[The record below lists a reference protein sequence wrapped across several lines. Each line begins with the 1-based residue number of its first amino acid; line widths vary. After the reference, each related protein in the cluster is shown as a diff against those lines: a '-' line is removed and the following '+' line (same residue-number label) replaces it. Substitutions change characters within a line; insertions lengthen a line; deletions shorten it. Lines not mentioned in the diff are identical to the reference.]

1 MASDM
6 DIINIK
12 NTLFH
17 PLVEMYPVSKGP
29 NAAPTEPVPSIIAE
43 TVASAREFPLTASW
57 VPRSVATAVVMSEYG
72 PFTK

>member
-6 DIINIK
+6 ETINMK

-29 NAAPTEPVPSIIAE
+29 KAAPTEPVPSIMAE
-43 TVASAREFPLTASW
+43 TVASAREFPLIASW
-57 VPRSVATAVVMSEYG
+57 VPRSVATAVVMREYG